1 SKGVV
6 TGCTLT
12 CVYHGWEY
20 DGSGRCVHIPHD
32 LFGNKEPQIQLEA
45 YPVAVRYGIVWIF
58 PGDAALATTHEIPT
72 IPELEGDAP
81 WASMPLDFTLAA
93 HHSMIIDNVSDF
105 SHAYLHR
112 RSRPFTDAKLKKLEA
127 VGDEVRLSYETKVGT
142 GRISGLFVDR
152 QKTNTNAMDLAYAYP
167 YQWSNTDG
175 KIKHWLFVL
184 PIDER
189 TTRAFFVF
197 Y

>member
-1 SKGVV
+1 
-6 TGCTLT
+6 
-12 CVYHGWEY
+12 
-20 DGSGRCVHIPHD
+20 
-32 LFGNKEPQIQLEA
+32 
-45 YPVAVRYGIVWIF
+45 
-58 PGDAALATTHEIPT
+58 
-72 IPELEGDAP
+72 
-81 WASMPLDFTLAA
+81 M
-93 HHSMIIDNVSDF
+93 
-105 SHAYLHR
+105 
-112 RSRPFTDAKLKKLEA
+112 
-127 VGDEVRLSYETKVGT
+127 RLSYETKVGT

-197 Y
+197 YFTPTRSRSPSSPSTSRARDASGMKIAREVLVRPLLSEDKYAVEAEQEGYEAHFDKPIAELNPACASSRT